1 MNVIEIRPSRRLV
14 LLLAGGHAL
23 AAFSCLFL
31 PEPWQVCL
39 GLAIVALSLV
49 RELGA
54 ARRGAFVLGMGEDGG
69 LYFAPEAAVDGAPAR
84 VTSSTVVSGGAIWLV
99 WREARG
105 GGAGARLLVRDQM
118 APTTWRALQ
127 VWLRLRVGSLTA
139 AASGNT

>member
-31 PEPWQVCL
+31 PEQWQAYL

-49 RELGA
+49 RELGT
-54 ARRGAFVLGMGEDGG
+54 ARRGAFVLGMAEDGG
-69 LYFAPEAAVDGAPAR
+69 LHFAPEAAVDGAPAR
-84 VTSSTVVSGGAIWLV
+84 ITPSTVVSGGAIWLV
-99 WREARG
+99 WRKARG
-105 GGAGARLLVRDQM
+105 GRTGARLLVRDQM
-118 APTTWRALQ
+118 APAAWRELQ

-139 AASGNT
+139 AASGDT